1 MFPTKNGPNEG
12 NATLLLLFNF
22 ALEYAIRKVTA
33 NHKLLKFNG
42 THQVINY
49 GDDVNLQ
56 SQSIYTISFTS
67 PL

>member
-1 MFPTKNGPNEG
+1 MFPINNGPNEG
-12 NATLLLLFNF
+12 NATLSLLFNF
-22 ALEYAIRKVTA
+22 ALEYAIQKVTA

-42 THQVINY
+42 THQVIIY